1 MSDGLDF
8 RRAAARE
15 IARSAGLLNRLRDNR
30 QTLRLVLSRLKDVAR
45 AYPQSFALSLAIVDA
60 EEALEHLD
68 HVIRALE
75 ANSRE

>member
-8 RRAAARE
+8 RRAAAKE

-30 QTLRLVLSRLKDVAR
+30 HTLQLVLSRLKDVAR
-45 AYPQSFALSLAIVDA
+45 SYPQSFALSLAIVDA

-75 ANSRE
+75 ASWAE